1 MSLENKNKKNSRF
14 SFGVVG
20 FCLFFSLVLHANSK
34 KIKMY
39 ERDYQYIFC
48 NNQNGIIEYIL
59 KDKSRIDCLTKE
71 YAIEID
77 YAKKWAESIGQ
88 SLYYSYMTQKK
99 AGIGIIVDINSKK
112 DNRYL
117 KRLYTVTN
125 KLNIKVFIIHK

>member
-1 MSLENKNKKNSRF
+1 MSLENKNKKNSKF
-14 SFGVVG
+14 LFGVVG
-20 FCLFFSLVLHANSK
+20 FCLFFSVVLCGNSK
-34 KIKMY
+34 KAKMY

-48 NNQNGIIEYIL
+48 NKKNGIIEYRL
-59 KDKSRIDCLTKE
+59 KDKSRVDCLTKE

-77 YAKKWAESIGQ
+77 YSKKWAEAIGQ

-99 AGIGIIVDINSKK
+99 AGIGIIVDINSKA

-125 KLNIKVFIIHK
+125 KLDIKVFIIHK